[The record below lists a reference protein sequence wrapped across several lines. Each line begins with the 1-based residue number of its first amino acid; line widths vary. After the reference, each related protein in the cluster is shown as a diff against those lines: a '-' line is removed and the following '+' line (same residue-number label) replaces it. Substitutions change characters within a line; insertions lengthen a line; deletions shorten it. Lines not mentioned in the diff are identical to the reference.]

1 VEPELIQLLIVD
13 DHEPLRRGLV
23 GMVRA
28 TPDMRV
34 VGEAGTGAEAVAL
47 ADALQPDVVLMD
59 LQMPD
64 GGGLEATRRIVA
76 AHPHIRVLVL
86 TMHDDDDSVFTALQ
100 AGARGYLL
108 KGALKGEIL
117 RAIRVVY
124 SGEAIFGPSVAQ
136 RLVSYFAAL
145 KTSAAAYPF
154 PELTERER
162 EILGLVAQR
171 LGNQAIAERLM
182 LSEKTVRNNIS
193 NIFTKLQVADR
204 TEAIRRAHEAGL
216 NG

>member
-1 VEPELIQLLIVD
+1 
-13 DHEPLRRGLV
+13 
-23 GMVRA
+23 MVRA
-28 TPDMRV
+28 TADMGV

-47 ADALQPDVVLMD
+47 ADALQPDVLLMD

-64 GGGLEATRRIVA
+64 GGGLEATRRIMA

-100 AGARGYLL
+100 A
-108 KGALKGEIL
+108 
-117 RAIRVVY
+117 
-124 SGEAIFGPSVAQ
+124 
-136 RLVSYFAAL
+136 AAL
-145 KTSAAAYPF
+145 KTSASAYPF

-162 EILGLVAQR
+162 EILGLLAQR

-182 LSEKTVRNNIS
+182 LNEKTVRNNIS
-193 NIFTKLQVADR
+193 NIFAKLQVSDR
-204 TEAIRRAHEAGL
+204 AEAIRRAHEAGL